1 MTGEPVTG
9 KDRGRIRL
17 LYKIIAY
24 VAIWIAALL
33 LTSHS
38 LWPLAYMFPLGLV
51 AVFDRH
57 LANDG
62 GWGVFIGCYVAY
74 IVHGFFYFRSNT
86 TVQTLILYAVLVLL
100 LVVNVAGCGEMI
112 HSH

>member
-1 MTGEPVTG
+1 MDEASASQP
-9 KDRGRIRL
+9 KFISLR
-17 LYKIIAY
+17 YKIVAY
-24 VAIWIAALL
+24 IAIWLIALL
-33 LTSHS
+33 ATAPG

-62 GWGVFIGCYVAY
+62 GWGIFIGCYVVY
-74 IVHGFFYFRSNT
+74 LLHGFFYFRSKT
-86 TVQTLILYAVLVLL
+86 TPRTLLLFGILIVLLIL
-100 LVVNVAGCGEMI
+100 NVAGCREMI

>member
-1 MTGEPVTG
+1 MSDPAAGEN
-9 KDRGRIRL
+9 RGRVRP

-24 VAIWIAALL
+24 AGALIAALL
-33 LTSHS
+33 FTAPGM
-38 LWPLAYMFPLGLV
+38 WPLAYMFPLGLV

-62 GWGVFIGCYVAY
+62 GWGVLIGCYVVY
-74 IVHGFFYFRSNT
+74 LVHGIFYFRSK
-86 TVQTLILYAVLVLL
+86 TVLQTAILYGVLIIVLL
-100 LVVNVAGCGEMI
+100 GNVAGCREMI